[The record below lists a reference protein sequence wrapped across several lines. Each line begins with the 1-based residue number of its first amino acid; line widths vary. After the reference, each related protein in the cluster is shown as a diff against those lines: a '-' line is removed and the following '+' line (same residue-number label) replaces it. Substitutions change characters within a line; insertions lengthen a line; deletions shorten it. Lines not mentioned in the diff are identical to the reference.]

1 MCIYIY
7 LHMYVCHTRMYIYVH
22 TYVYIATLAILNIRG
37 IIIFSVLAFV
47 PG

>member
-1 MCIYIY
+1 
-7 LHMYVCHTRMYIYVH
+7 MYIYVH
-22 TYVYIATLAILNIRG
+22 TYVYMATLAILNTRG